1 MTLPGD
7 PNDPANDMTPPM
19 LGENRLEDSLKY
31 RGVPMAEEMTLDD
44 MKKLLKNSSLQ
55 MKMNPPAPVENWN
68 DGRKEKFWEDW
79 DARLVAHLQ
88 KLLTHGITK
97 NSPAVVFSCEFVDQ
111 PEGGMYDP
119 LIPRPTAKKPLK
131 ESDANAATM
140 TAGADYMVY
149 KYQTEFTPT
158 APRFKPEDGDA
169 YKIERANRMM
179 TGADGS
185 FQRFEKRD
193 WLCTFNLGA
202 KPTATVAGVGEFEIK
217 TLTVWEVWKV
227 PGRGFPLCEGMG
239 FTARDYE
246 KHGDLIRE
254 LYETRD
260 LRGREGKILLKPAVT
275 NAMKT
280 LPSTKTGEGMKYL
293 KDSGKLARAVK
304 NRDKETDTTEL
315 KLSETDA
322 REMFGIHRTVR
333 TSNNT
338 TVVIRGA
345 TYDECYTNLEAFS
358 KDPLVMK
365 LYDYVLGNAG
375 RPENN
380 GKSILTRR
388 GIAAALGLDYDQG
401 TTIKRIQTILDTM
414 ENVSFKVQVDKKI
427 REVYTLFEVIRY
439 DDELGTVEHTLTRWL
454 LDTVRGGRGIRL
466 DERMFLLTDLSQR
479 IYDHYRSKT
488 QLSRE
493 REMVLQI
500 PLLTLLADAGVPKD
514 RIEKMRHRLG
524 DPAFLAEFVTRDLA
538 GLEQYCH
545 RDQPAIR
552 LMRRAQL
559 EGDTVESAV
568 VILEGVPLYP
578 RALGS
583 VAPAAS

>member
-1 MTLPGD
+1 
-7 PNDPANDMTPPM
+7 
-19 LGENRLEDSLKY
+19 
-31 RGVPMAEEMTLDD
+31 
-44 MKKLLKNSSLQ
+44 
-55 MKMNPPAPVENWN
+55 
-68 DGRKEKFWEDW
+68 
-79 DARLVAHLQ
+79 
-88 KLLTHGITK
+88 
-97 NSPAVVFSCEFVDQ
+97 
-111 PEGGMYDP
+111 MYDP
-119 LIPRPTAKKPLK
+119 FIPRPTAKKPLK

-169 YKIERANRMM
+169 YKIERHNRMM
-179 TGADGS
+179 TGADGLM
-185 FQRFEKRD
+185 QRFEKRD

-202 KPTATVAGVGEFEIK
+202 KPTATVAGVGEFEIQ
-217 TLTVWEVWKV
+217 TLTILEVYKV
-227 PGRGFPLCEGMG
+227 VGRDFPLSEGMG
-239 FTARDYE
+239 FSARDYE

-260 LRGREGKILLKPAVT
+260 RRDREGKILLKPAVT

-280 LPSTKTGEGMKYL
+280 FPSTKTGEGMKYL

-322 REMFGIHRTVR
+322 LELFGIHRTIR
-333 TSNNT
+333 SSNKT
-338 TVVIRGA
+338 TIVIRGV
-345 TYDECYTNLEAFS
+345 TYDECYKHLETFS
-358 KDPLVMK
+358 KDPLVMN

-388 GIAAALGLDYDQG
+388 EIAAALGLDYDQG

-414 ENVSFKVQVDKKI
+414 DSVQFKVQTGSKI
-427 REVYTLFEVIRY
+427 HGVYNLFEFTQY
-439 DDELGTVEHTLTRWL
+439 NEENNTVEHALTRWME
-454 LDTVRGGRGIRL
+454 DTIRGGRGIRL
-466 DERMFLLTDLSQR
+466 DERMFLLPDLSQL
-479 IYDHYRSKT
+479 IYDQYRSKT

-493 REMVLQI
+493 REMVLRI
-500 PLLTLLADAGVPKD
+500 PLLKLLADAGVPKD

-524 DPAFLAEFVTRDLA
+524 DPSFLAQFVTRDLA

>member
-1 MTLPGD
+1 
-7 PNDPANDMTPPM
+7 
-19 LGENRLEDSLKY
+19 
-31 RGVPMAEEMTLDD
+31 
-44 MKKLLKNSSLQ
+44 
-55 MKMNPPAPVENWN
+55 
-68 DGRKEKFWEDW
+68 
-79 DARLVAHLQ
+79 
-88 KLLTHGITK
+88 
-97 NSPAVVFSCEFVDQ
+97 
-111 PEGGMYDP
+111 MYDP
-119 LIPRPTAKKPLK
+119 FIPRPTAKKPLK

-169 YKIERANRMM
+169 YKIERHNRMM
-179 TGADGS
+179 TGADGLL
-185 FQRFEKRD
+185 QRFEKRD
-193 WLCTFNLGA
+193 WLCTFNLDV
-202 KPTATVAGVGEFEIK
+202 KPTATVAGVGEFEIQ
-217 TLTVWEVWKV
+217 TLTIWEVFKV
-227 PGRGFPLCEGMG
+227 VGRDFPLSEGMG

-260 LRGREGKILLKPAVT
+260 QRGREGKILLKPASS

-280 LPSTKTGEGMKYL
+280 FPSTKTGEGMKYL

-322 REMFGIHRTVR
+322 QELFGIHRTLR

-338 TVVIRGA
+338 TIVIRGA
-345 TYDECYTNLEAFS
+345 TYDECYKNLEAFS
-358 KDPLVMK
+358 KDPLVMN

-388 GIAAALGLDYDQG
+388 GIAAALGLDYGQG

-466 DERMFLLTDLSQR
+466 DERMFLLPDLSQR

-493 REMVLQI
+493 RDMVLQI